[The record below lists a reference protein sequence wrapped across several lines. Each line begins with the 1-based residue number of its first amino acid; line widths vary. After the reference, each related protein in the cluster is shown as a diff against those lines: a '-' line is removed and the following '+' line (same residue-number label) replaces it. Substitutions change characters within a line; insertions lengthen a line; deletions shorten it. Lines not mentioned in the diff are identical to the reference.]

1 MGLATFQ
8 ILNSH
13 MWPVAILQDSIAF
26 VYTLKHGKTVG
37 DFPES
42 QRVGGECLLERYP
55 KKLNLGIF

>member
-1 MGLATFQ
+1 
-8 ILNSH
+8 